1 MKEGFKKVRN
11 AALTAAL
18 CGGLVLSASAQTP
31 PPAAPANDSAI
42 QANQAIKARKA
53 IFTLVGANFGPIGAQ
68 LSGKAPFD
76 GTEALKRA
84 ERVAFL
90 AGLAQEA
97 FPDNSKTGDT
107 KAKPEAWDN
116 KADLD
121 KKLQEFVQ
129 HSNDLVA
136 ALRKDKT
143 NVEAFK
149 AAAVKVGGDC
159 KGCHDDYRAK

>member
-1 MKEGFKKVRN
+1 MRERLNKIRGAVL
-11 AALTAAL
+11 ASL

-53 IFTLVGANFGPIGAQ
+53 VYTLIGGNFGPIGAQ
-68 LSGKAPFD
+68 LQGKAQFD

-90 AGLAQEA
+90 TGLALEA
-97 FPDNSKTGDT
+97 YPDISRIGDT
-107 KAKPEAWDN
+107 KAKPEIWDN
-116 KADLD
+116 RADFD
-121 KKLQEFVQ
+121 KKLQEFAQ
-129 HSNDLVA
+129 HANDLVA
-136 ALRKDKT
+136 VLRKDKA
-143 NVEAFK
+143 NADAFK
-149 AAAVKVGGDC
+149 AAALKVAGDC

>member
-1 MKEGFKKVRN
+1 MSEGFKKIHG
-11 AALTAAL
+11 AALAAVL
-18 CGGLVLSASAQTP
+18 CSGLVLSASAQT

-53 IFTLVGANFGPIGAQ
+53 VFTLIGANFGPIGAQ
-68 LSGKAPFD
+68 LQGKAPFD

-97 FPDNSKTGDT
+97 FPDISKTGDT
-107 KAKPEAWDN
+107 KAKPEIWDN
-116 KADLD
+116 RADFD
-121 KKLQEFVQ
+121 KKLQDLLQ

-143 NVEAFK
+143 NVDAFK
-149 AAAVKVGGDC
+149 AAATKVGGDC